1 MKVRRTKRLT
11 LKRVLQILQLRYG
24 TQVQTVIFGCGVYN
38 ADTINGVR
46 TGFSRLRILAIENEL
61 YNEFGC

>member
-1 MKVRRTKRLT
+1 
-11 LKRVLQILQLRYG
+11 
-24 TQVQTVIFGCGVYN
+24 VQTVIFGCGVYN